1 MPSGVACEARLPQ
14 ARPFAVRR
22 PVERE
27 VRRGA
32 IARMVDGM
40 KSDEIPPLLPPDKMP
55 RITNQATLERT
66 WRALMGKLGFSE
78 PQLWIMFLIDGHAAH
93 LMDVRELPEHPDQRF
108 FRNLRQVVR
117 EMVDETECA
126 FLYCRPGPRFATE
139 SDQAWASGLSGLLAR
154 GWPVHLA
161 NDQELRV
168 VAPDD
173 LVA

>member
-1 MPSGVACEARLPQ
+1 
-14 ARPFAVRR
+14 
-22 PVERE
+22 
-27 VRRGA
+27 
-32 IARMVDGM
+32 M

-78 PQLWIMFLIDGHAAH
+78 PQLWVMFLIDDHAAH
-93 LMDVRELPEHPDQRF
+93 LMDVRELPDEPDPLF
-108 FRNLRQVVR
+108 LRNLRKVVCGVV
-117 EMVDETECA
+117 EETECA
-126 FLYCRPGPRFATE
+126 FLYCRPGGRGATE
-139 SDQAWASGLSGLLAR
+139 SDQAWASGLSGLLAG

-161 NDQELRV
+161 NDVELRV